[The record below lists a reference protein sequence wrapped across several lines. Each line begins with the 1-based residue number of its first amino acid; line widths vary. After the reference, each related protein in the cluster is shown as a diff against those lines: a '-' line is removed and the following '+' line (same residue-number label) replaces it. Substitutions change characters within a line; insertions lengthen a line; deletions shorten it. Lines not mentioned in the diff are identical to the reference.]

1 MRRFPIPLFVALVA
15 ASTVSLSALS
25 GTASAANSDA
35 DVGRTFASTF
45 PFTMLAEKHLR
56 RCVEPGSVYDCET
69 SASSVKT
76 RALIGMSGMR
86 NLNVA
91 LLSAQGRRARLA
103 GFEAYRRLW
112 LAATSFMNGS
122 YRNFVAHEKQAIQ
135 QAATT
140 AKLTG
145 RETWFNSVMALA
157 GCPLWRVALRIP
169 SKPAC
174 S

>member
-1 MRRFPIPLFVALVA
+1 VDFSGCFA
-15 ASTVSLSALS
+15 A
-25 GTASAANSDA
+25 
-35 DVGRTFASTF
+35 
-45 PFTMLAEKHLR
+45 PFL
-56 RCVEPGSVYDCET
+56 
-69 SASSVKT
+69 KT

-86 NLNVA
+86 NLNA
-91 LLSAQGRRARLA
+91 TLLSAQGRRARLA

-112 LAATSFMNGS
+112 LAANSFVNGS

-157 GCPLWRVALRIP
+157 GCPLWRIALRIP